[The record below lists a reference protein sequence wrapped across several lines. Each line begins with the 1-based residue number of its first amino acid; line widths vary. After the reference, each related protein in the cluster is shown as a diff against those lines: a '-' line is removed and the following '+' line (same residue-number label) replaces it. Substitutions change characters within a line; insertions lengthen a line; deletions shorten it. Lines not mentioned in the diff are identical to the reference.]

1 MKGLVLAFFIFTQLM
16 CQAQTVGLVMS
27 GGGAAGMA
35 HIGVIKALEEN
46 NIPIDYIAGTSAGA
60 LVGSFYAIGYSAQ
73 EMEALAKDELM
84 LDMSKGYID
93 KYYDYYFK
101 KRDPNAKIVEFG
113 FNRDF
118 KFTKV
123 LPVNFTDP
131 ALTDFYFLET
141 FTIPSMVANHNLD
154 SLFIPLRTVAS
165 DIDMNESYVFRKG
178 YLSQAVRT
186 SMSFPFYLP
195 GIVVD
200 DKLLLDGGLY
210 NNFPADVMYDDFLPD
225 IMIGS
230 SVSSPRDK
238 PDPDD
243 ITTQVLSMLQAKSS
257 FDMHCQNGLLIEPQ
271 IRDIGTFDFE
281 KRALAIERGY
291 QEGLRYVDTIKKLL
305 EGRSVDSTALAKKR
319 IDYRKKVQ
327 GEILI
332 DQIEVSGVNKYEE
345 RYIRSLL
352 KDKNETIELE
362 NIKRR
367 YFKLI
372 QDDKIKFIF
381 PLLIK
386 NKNNDNYTLKIRVRK
401 NPEFNFRIGGNFSSR
416 AVNTGYLGLDYRFIT
431 SYFAMTPSV
440 NSYFGRF
447 YSSLDLSLRTDFPLD
462 VPFYVEPFATY
473 NRWDYFRSFSS
484 FFEDTKPAFLIKNE
498 AFFGGTIGFPVT
510 ESSRIKLTGKN
521 GLIGNEY
528 YQTDQ
533 FLSTDTTDRNE
544 FYFTNL
550 LAEFE
555 YNSLDGFYLS
565 KSGRQIRFSGGY
577 IFGSE
582 RNFPGSTSSLANTD
596 TVTQVDHQYIL
607 LKGRYEEYFDLGLN
621 YKLGFEVEGV
631 YSTQDF
637 FENYTASI
645 LVTPQYMPTQEHKT
659 KFTDAYTANQYI
671 SGGIKNVFP
680 INSVLDLRIEGYYF
694 QPFQN
699 IMRNADNKAEYSPV
713 NLTSSYY
720 TLSSA
725 LVINSPIG
733 PTTFRANYWNHRKEK
748 FSFMINL
755 NYTIFNRKALTW

>member
-1 MKGLVLAFFIFTQLM
+1 MKRLLLTLLIFTQYAL
-16 CQAQTVGLVMS
+16 QAQTVGLVMS

-46 NIPIDYIAGTSAGA
+46 NIPIDYITGTSAGA
-60 LVGSFYAIGYSAQ
+60 LVGSFYSVGYSAK
-73 EMEALAKDELM
+73 EMEALAKNQLM
-84 LDMSKGYID
+84 LDMSKGLID

-113 FNRDF
+113 FDADF
-118 KFTKV
+118 NFTKV
-123 LPVNFTDP
+123 LPLNFTDP

-141 FTIPSMVANHNLD
+141 FTIPSHEANHNLD

-165 DIDMNESYVFRKG
+165 DIDKNESYIFREG

-195 GIVVD
+195 AIVVD

-210 NNFPADVMYDDFLPD
+210 NNFPADVMYNDFLPD

-230 SVSSPRDK
+230 SVSSPRKK

-243 ITTQVLSMLQAKSS
+243 ITTQVLSMLQARSS
-257 FDMHCQNGLLIEPQ
+257 FEMNCQNGILIEPDVT
-271 IRDIGTFDFE
+271 DISTFEFE
-281 KRALAIERGY
+281 RRALAIERGY
-291 QEGLRYVDTIKKLL
+291 QEGLKYVDTIKKILG
-305 EGRSVDSTALAKKR
+305 ERRADSTELAEK
-319 IDYRKKVQ
+319 RKKYRERTQ
-327 GEILI
+327 GNIVV
-332 DQIEVSGVNKYEE
+332 DHVEVKGVNKYEE

-352 KDKNETIELE
+352 KDKNEAIELS
-362 NIKRR
+362 KMKKR

-386 NKNNDNYTLKIRVRK
+386 NKENNNYTLHIRVRK

-431 SYFAMTPSV
+431 SYFSSTPSI
-440 NSYFGRF
+440 NAYFGRF
-447 YSSLDLSLRTDFPLD
+447 YSSLDLSVRTDFPLD
-462 VPFYVEPFATY
+462 IPFYIEPFVTY

-498 AFFGGTIGFPVT
+498 TFGGGTIGFPVT
-510 ESSRIKLTGKN
+510 ESSRIKLTTKN

-533 FLSTDTTDRNE
+533 FLSTDTADRNE

-555 YNSLDGFYLS
+555 YNSLDGYYLS

-582 RNFPGSTSSLANTD
+582 RNFPGSTSALANTD
-596 TVTQVDHQYIL
+596 TVVQANHNYLL

-637 FENYTASI
+637 FENYTSTI
-645 LVTPQYMPTQEHKT
+645 LVTPQYMPTQEHMT

-680 INSVLDLRIEGYYF
+680 INNILDLRVEGYYF
-694 QPFQN
+694 QPFKN

-720 TLSSA
+720 TLSGA

-733 PTTFRANYWNHRKEK
+733 PTTFRVNYWDHRQDK
-748 FSFMINL
+748 FSFMVNL